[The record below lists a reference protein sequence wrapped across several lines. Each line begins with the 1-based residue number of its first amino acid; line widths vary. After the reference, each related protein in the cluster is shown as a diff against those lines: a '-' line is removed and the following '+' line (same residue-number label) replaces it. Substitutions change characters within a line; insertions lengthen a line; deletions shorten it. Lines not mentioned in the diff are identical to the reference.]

1 VGYLQNAKWALQEFP
16 NQFGENGDH
25 MIDDIRRWVRWGYVT
40 WEELGLSKEEFD
52 QMVADRQKII
62 DRHQKKVRSI
72 FR

>member
-1 VGYLQNAKWALQEFP
+1 
-16 NQFGENGDH
+16 